1 MRLGRRGRII
11 LLSVA
16 GVVAAGAITAYILA
30 SSVPSY
36 YRPARL
42 TVAEKDLAMREFRR
56 RLMEF
61 NNEGQKNEPFTWTV
75 TQDQLNRYLDSMDE
89 IAMQGGAK
97 PGSVHRAMQSVGLSE
112 PAVILDGGGVR
123 LVAKSLQYR
132 KVVSIY
138 LSLVIGPDGR
148 LRVSLAGARI
158 GKLPMPVSLVRSLVE
173 RLRGKFAHR
182 PVGETTA
189 PAIGGLDSS
198 QVALVLQRVIS
209 AIDGEPI
216 ATEMTW
222 RITTRKRVRVTRLDI
237 DAGRLTLHMVPVP
250 RPTENGRQVPID

>member
-1 MRLGRRGRII
+1 VRLGRKSRIV

-16 GVVAAGAITAYILA
+16 AVAAAGVLTAYILA

-36 YRPARL
+36 YRPVRL
-42 TVAEKDLAMREFRR
+42 TAAEKDSAMREFRR
-56 RLMEF
+56 RLMDF
-61 NNEGQKNEPFTWTV
+61 NNDGQKNEPFNWTV

-97 PGSVHRAMQSVGLSE
+97 PGSVHRAMESVGLAE
-112 PAVILDGGGVR
+112 PAVILDGGHVR
-123 LVAKSLQYR
+123 LVAKSLQYQ
-132 KVVSIY
+132 KVVSID
-138 LSLVIGPDGR
+138 LSLAIGPDSR
-148 LRVSLAGARI
+148 LRVSVAGAWI
-158 GKLPMPVSLVRSLVE
+158 GQLPMPASLVRSLVE
-173 RLRGKFAHR
+173 RLRGKFAKK
-182 PVGETTA
+182 PAGQTTA

-222 RITTRKRVRVTRLDI
+222 RITTRKRVRVTRIDI
-237 DAGRLTLHMVPVP
+237 DAGRLTLHMAPVP
-250 RPTENGRQVPID
+250 RPEENSHQVPIN